1 MTLLNLKNF
10 LTLFTN
16 FFILQ
21 FLHTKDNDCIIFIFV
36 ILDIKDLIISIRWYS
51 NSVNSLITIISTIFP
66 PILIILIISYLLI
79 FFIKDIFLNH
89 FFILKRIFYIKL
101 QFFSYIKIFIMSS
114 IVIHIFSFPKIN
126 NKILIILRTL
136 FQKYV
141 NSFYLYDKLFYR

>member
-21 FLHTKDNDCIIFIFV
+21 FFTSIIFIFV
-36 ILDIKDLIISIRWYS
+36 ILEIKDLIISIRWYS

-66 PILIILIISYLLI
+66 PILIILIISL

-126 NKILIILRTL
+126 SKNTFSKICKFLLPLR
-136 FQKYV
+136 
-141 NSFYLYDKLFYR
+141 